1 MAIAA
6 LNDATNSANVTFT
19 FSEVPSGFSN
29 SDLTVVGG
37 TVSPVTQDLELD
49 PSGRTYTA
57 TFTATDG
64 FSGTGSVTVTAGSYT
79 DPNGN
84 AGGTGS
90 DTVEIDRLNPTVGVD
105 VAIAALNDATNSANV
120 TFTFS
125 EVPSG
130 FSNSDLTVVGGTVSP
145 VTQDLELDPS
155 GRTYTATFTATDGFS
170 GTGSV
175 TVTAGSYTDPN
186 GNAGG
191 TGSDTVEIDRLN
203 PTVGVDVAI
212 AALNDATNSANV
224 TFTFSEVPS
233 GFSNSDLTVV
243 GGTVSPVTQDLE
255 LDPSGRTYTAT
266 FTATDGFS
274 GTGSV
279 TVTAGSYTDPNGN
292 AGGTGS
298 DTVEIDRLNPTVGVD
313 VAIAALND
321 ATNSANV
328 TFTFSEVPSGFSNS
342 DLTVVGGTVSPVTQD
357 LELDPSGR
365 TYTATFT
372 ATDGFSGTGSVTV
385 TAGSYTDPNGNAGGT
400 GSDTVE
406 IDRLNPTVGVDVAI
420 AALNDATNS
429 ANVTFTF
436 SEVPSGFSNSD
447 LTVVGGTVSPVTQDL
462 ELDPSG
468 RTYTATFTATDGFS
482 GTGSVTVTAG
492 SYTDPNGNAGGTGS
506 DTVEIDR
513 LNPTVG
519 VDVAIA
525 ALNDATNSAN
535 VTFTFSEVPSGFSNS
550 DLTVVGGTV
559 SPVTQDLEL
568 DPSGRTYTATFT
580 ATDGFSGTGSVTVTA
595 GSYTDPNGN
604 AGGTGSDT
612 VEIDRLNPTV
622 GVDVAIAALN
632 DATNSANVTFTFSEV
647 PSGFSNSDLTV
658 VGGTVSPVTQ
668 DLELDPS
675 GRTYTATFTATDGFS
690 GTGSVTV
697 TAGSYTD
704 PNGNAGGT
712 GSDTVEIDRLNPTVG
727 VDVAIAALNDATNS
741 ANVTFTFSEVPSGFS
756 NSDLTV
762 VGGTVSPV
770 TQDLELDPSGGP
782 TRRRSRRP
790 MASRALGR

>member
-492 SYTDPNGNAGGTGS
+492 SYTDPNGNAGGTGR
-506 DTVEIDR
+506 I
-513 LNPTVG
+513 
-519 VDVAIA
+519 
-525 ALNDATNSAN
+525 
-535 VTFTFSEVPSGFSNS
+535 
-550 DLTVVGGTV
+550 
-559 SPVTQDLEL
+559 
-568 DPSGRTYTATFT
+568 
-580 ATDGFSGTGSVTVTA
+580 
-595 GSYTDPNGN
+595 
-604 AGGTGSDT
+604 
-612 VEIDRLNPTV
+612 
-622 GVDVAIAALN
+622 
-632 DATNSANVTFTFSEV
+632 
-647 PSGFSNSDLTV
+647 
-658 VGGTVSPVTQ
+658 
-668 DLELDPS
+668 
-675 GRTYTATFTATDGFS
+675 
-690 GTGSVTV
+690 
-697 TAGSYTD
+697 
-704 PNGNAGGT
+704 
-712 GSDTVEIDRLNPTVG
+712 
-727 VDVAIAALNDATNS
+727 
-741 ANVTFTFSEVPSGFS
+741 
-756 NSDLTV
+756 
-762 VGGTVSPV
+762 
-770 TQDLELDPSGGP
+770 
-782 TRRRSRRP
+782 RSR
-790 MASRALGR
+790 STG